1 MTEYAGLLERLRS
14 MIGDD
19 SSEAN
24 IYRQPPTPSN
34 SYRRYT
40 EDGR

>member
-1 MTEYAGLLERLRS
+1 MTAYAGLMERLRS

-24 IYRQPPTPSN
+24 IYKPNRGS
-34 SYRRYT
+34 
-40 EDGR
+40 